1 MNESKINL
9 TLYYLVFDLFLLNLS
24 FVVAMKLDINLNQ
37 PLQLTPLILVP
48 ENLAWIITFLL
59 IPKRNLY
66 LRDGFSNRV
75 FKIVKRSL
83 AYVLT
88 SLVTHQLLIGTP
100 IEQRLWWLLPVIIFV
115 GIRLFA
121 YYAIYLY
128 LHKMRSEGRYTRKV
142 CVIGNNTT
150 SKDLAATFK
159 NNKVLGYD
167 FKGFITKNNKKD
179 SEETNEETNE
189 EVLGSLEQL
198 GELIDLH
205 EIQTVF
211 VVLSI
216 HESNTHLKALIKLA
230 VHKGIR
236 IKLVPI
242 VESFFNIVSKSN
254 EQIAGMRVID
264 PFSFPLDKHQNR
276 LAKRSFDLLFSSLVI
291 VLLFSWLF
299 PLLAIIIK
307 LSSKGPVFFVQER
320 TGISNKTFKCLK
332 FRSMEINAE
341 SDKRQS
347 KANDARITKI
357 GAFLRK
363 TNIDEFP
370 QFLNVWWGQMSVVG
384 PRPHMLSH
392 TNFYKDK
399 VEYYKSRHFIKPG
412 VTGWAQVNGY
422 RGVTD
427 KLWKMEKRV
436 EYDIFYIHNQSF
448 LMDIKIII
456 ATVFDR
462 KSYLN
467 AG

>member
-1 MNESKINL
+1 MNESKMNL

-24 FVVAMKLDINLNQ
+24 FVVAMKLNIDLNQ
-37 PLQLTPLILVP
+37 PLQLTPLILFP

-75 FKIVKRSL
+75 FKILKRSL
-83 AYVLT
+83 VFVLT
-88 SLVTHQLLIGTP
+88 SLVIHQFLIGTP
-100 IEQRLWWLLPVIIFV
+100 IEQRLWWLLPVVLFV
-115 GIRLFA
+115 CIRLFA

-128 LHKMRSEGRYTRKV
+128 LHKLRSEGRYTKKV
-142 CVIGNNTT
+142 CIIGNNST
-150 SKDLAATFK
+150 SKVLAATFK

-167 FKGFITKNNKKD
+167 FKGFITKSDK
-179 SEETNEETNE
+179 EETNE
-189 EVLGSLEQL
+189 EVLGPLSQL
-198 GELIDLH
+198 DALIDLH
-205 EIQTVF
+205 KIETIF

-216 HESNTHLKALIKLA
+216 HESNTHLDVLIKLA
-230 VHKGIR
+230 IHKGIR

-242 VESFFNIVSKSN
+242 VESFFNIVSKSS
-254 EQIAGMRVID
+254 EQISGIRVID
-264 PFSFPLDKHQNR
+264 PLSFPLDKHQNR
-276 LAKRSFDLLFSSLVI
+276 LVKRTFDLLFSSLVI
-291 VLLFSWLF
+291 ILLFSWLF
-299 PLLAIIIK
+299 PLLALIIK

-332 FRSMEINAE
+332 FRSMEINAD
-341 SDKRQS
+341 SDKIQS
-347 KANDARITKI
+347 TTNDARITKI

-370 QFLNVWWGQMSVVG
+370 QFLNVWLGQMSVVG
-384 PRPHMLSH
+384 PRPHMLFH

-412 VTGWAQVNGY
+412 VTGWAQVKGY

-427 KLWKMEKRV
+427 EIWKMEKRV
-436 EYDIFYIHNQSF
+436 EYDLFYIHNQSF
-448 LMDIKIII
+448 LLDLKIIL
-456 ATVFDR
+456 ATVFDQ